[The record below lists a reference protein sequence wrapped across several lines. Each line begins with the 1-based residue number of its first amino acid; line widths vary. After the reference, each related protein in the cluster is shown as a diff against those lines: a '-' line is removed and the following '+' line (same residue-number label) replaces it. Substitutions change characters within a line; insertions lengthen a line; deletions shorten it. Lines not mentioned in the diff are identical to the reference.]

1 MTIPKQIFLA
11 AIFSCGQVFVF
22 CRLINEDVLERFLI
36 MCKEHTLSRSAN
48 LLSRNHTILCFWLRR
63 EGRQMPN
70 IYWFAVNVIVDNTL
84 NVFLVSAKLRLIDP
98 FGESEKSKLENYRSV
113 SLNCFS
119 KIYENFLHN
128 QCRSFVDKS
137 QKEFISKGYSLSK
150 GYSTSHVLIRLIEN
164 WRKALNINLVCGIFK
179 TINNINPL
187 HESRIYLQNW
197 WKGKSKP
204 YLCQITQNRQ
214 LIQS

>member
-1 MTIPKQIFLA
+1 
-11 AIFSCGQVFVF
+11 
-22 CRLINEDVLERFLI
+22 
-36 MCKEHTLSRSAN
+36 
-48 LLSRNHTILCFWLRR
+48 
-63 EGRQMPN
+63 MPN

-119 KIYENFLHN
+119 KIYENFLHD
-128 QCRSFVDKS
+128 QLRSFVDKS
-137 QKEFISKGYSLSK
+137 QKEFISK

-187 HESRIYLQNW
+187 HESLIYLQN
-197 WKGKSKP
+197 
-204 YLCQITQNRQ
+204 
-214 LIQS
+214 